1 MKVKTTLCDL
11 PSTETRVHEHCT
23 TSTVVENLVVENLF
37 VFILGTEGR
46 LYNLHRTSTTV
57 KTVIFPALKQEFKSI
72 AQPLQSW
79 KLYLWS
85 FLVLKRACTTSST
98 VKTTLSD
105 LPSTETGFHKHSTTS
120 TIVKSEFQ
128 HIPGTETHLYN
139 LHRTTTTAKMTS
151 SELPSTGR
159 RVQKHC
165 TASTV
170 VKMEFQHIPCA
181 DACLPNLLDLHKIE
195 NQFI

>member
-11 PSTETRVHEHCT
+11 PSTETRVNEHCI
-23 TSTVVENLVVENLF
+23 TSTVVESLL

-98 VKTTLSD
+98 LKTTLSD
-105 LPSTETGFHKHSTTS
+105 LPSTETGVHKHSTTSTVVEIGLEDTPGTETRLHNLHRTPATVKTTLSDLVSNETGVHKHRTTS
-120 TIVKSEFQ
+120 TIVKSE
-128 HIPGTETHLYN
+128 
-139 LHRTTTTAKMTS
+139 
-151 SELPSTGR
+151 
-159 RVQKHC
+159 V
-165 TASTV
+165 
-170 VKMEFQHIPCA
+170 
-181 DACLPNLLDLHKIE
+181 
-195 NQFI
+195 